1 MNIID
6 KLNQHFALNA
16 EVKDGIISGSGSN
29 ADEIKILSMPL
40 HKDRLFVRELL
51 KGTDFCCLT
60 EYILTGT
67 ESKVQCS
74 TYQSWNKTNDS
85 HNACCGDDNDNDND
99 NGCNSSFRW
108 VNCKT
113 LNCHR
118 NVFKYIRID
127 LNKNSR

>member
-40 HKDRLFVRELL
+40 YKDRLFVRELL

-67 ESKVQCS
+67 DPKFNVAHIKVGTKQMTVIMPVVVMTMTMTMTMDATRHFVGLIAKHLIVIETCS
-74 TYQSWNKTNDS
+74 SIS
-85 HNACCGDDNDNDND
+85 E
-99 NGCNSSFRW
+99 
-108 VNCKT
+108 
-113 LNCHR
+113 
-118 NVFKYIRID
+118 
-127 LNKNSR
+127 